1 MDFIS
6 GLAVLLLTLLGY
18 SYGSAL
24 AGRRRE
30 VRPAF
35 VDLPT
40 TAMLCAGA
48 LISRALL
55 GKWCAIVVLPIA
67 GLLVGALTMF
77 LRRVALPDAGR
88 APPSTH
94 SGALFAKLGRSWVS
108 ISRRAGDFQARL
120 VLLWFYIIFVAPVG
134 LLYRLFRDPL
144 NIRKRREDS
153 SWQQR
158 ESSTGGLDDAR
169 RQY

>member
-1 MDFIS
+1 MGFIS

-30 VRPAF
+30 LRPAF

-48 LISRALL
+48 LMSRAPL
-55 GKWCAIVVLPIA
+55 GKWWALVLWPIA
-67 GLLVGALTMF
+67 GLVAGTSVMF
-77 LRRVALPDAGR
+77 LRRAARPDTVAPQ
-88 APPSTH
+88 STH
-94 SGALFAKLGRSWVS
+94 SGALLAQLGRGWVS

-120 VLLWFYIIFVAPVG
+120 MLLWFYVVFVAPVG
-134 LLYRLFRDPL
+134 LLYRLLRDPL
-144 NIRKRREDS
+144 NIRKPREDS
-153 SWQQR
+153 SWQKR

-169 RQY
+169 RQF